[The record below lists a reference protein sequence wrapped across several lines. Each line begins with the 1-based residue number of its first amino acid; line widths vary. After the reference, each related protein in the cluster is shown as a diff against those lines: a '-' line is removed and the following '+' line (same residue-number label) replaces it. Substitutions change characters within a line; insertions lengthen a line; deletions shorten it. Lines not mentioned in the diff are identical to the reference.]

1 MKNIILMI
9 VLITFPF
16 ILKSQTLKDLD
27 GNIYKTVKIN
37 TQIWLSENLN
47 VSHFL
52 NGDTIPETKT
62 AEEWEI
68 AGIAEKPA
76 WCYYNNDTANTRNYQ
91 KLYNWYAIKDPRGLA
106 PEGWHIPSNTDWM
119 TLVKYCGSVDV
130 AGGKLKSK
138 NGWIQNGNNISGFT
152 GLPGGNRSQKGDFS
166 GIKSKGQF
174 WSLSEDMINKD
185 QAYSILLIYSSVE
198 VQYTKSNKCAGF
210 SVRCLKN
217 Q

>member
-1 MKNIILMI
+1 MKKIILMI
-9 VLITFPF
+9 VLIAFPF
-16 ILKSQTLKDLD
+16 ILKTQTLKDLD
-27 GNIYKTVKIN
+27 GNLYKTVKIN
-37 TQIWLSENLN
+37 TQIWMSENLN

-62 AEEWEI
+62 PEDWEM
-68 AGIAEKPA
+68 AGIAKKPA
-76 WCYYNNDTANTRNYQ
+76 WCYYNNDTTNTSKYQ

-119 TLVKYCGSVDV
+119 TLVKFCGTVDV

-138 NGWIQNGNNISGFT
+138 SGWTQNGDNISGFT

-166 GIKSKGQF
+166 GIKIKGQF
-174 WSLSEDMINKD
+174 WSSSEDMLIKD
-185 QAYSILLIYSSVE
+185 QAYSVMLIYSSIE
-198 VQYTKSNKCAGF
+198 ALYIKANKGNGF
-210 SVRCLKN
+210 SVRCVKN